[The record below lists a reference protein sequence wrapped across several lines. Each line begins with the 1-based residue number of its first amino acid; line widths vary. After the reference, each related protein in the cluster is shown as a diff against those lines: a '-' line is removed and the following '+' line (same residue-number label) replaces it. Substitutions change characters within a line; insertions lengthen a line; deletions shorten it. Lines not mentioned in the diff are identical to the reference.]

1 LDPLDPYFL
10 FADFVDFFYT
20 FFVAFVSATID
31 GRNLMFG
38 HKLHISAP
46 YRGKRFWTCHIPT
59 SCLSSWLVFIHIE
72 EKRIFRNG
80 QPVRDEDHIIFV
92 AMTSTEEQRSLV

>member
-1 LDPLDPYFL
+1 MRTLAIFQLYCD
-10 FADFVDFFYT
+10 
-20 FFVAFVSATID
+20 
-31 GRNLMFG
+31 
-38 HKLHISAP
+38 
-46 YRGKRFWTCHIPT
+46 
-59 SCLSSWLVFIHIE
+59 VF